1 MACHNGVRVVPPAC
15 GRARGGGARVWC
27 GRMWWAG
34 VWWRMWWRAPAR
46 GGGRVAGARVWR
58 SIRHHIIAP
67 RGRACAGFPRILF
80 SRPHVV
86 ADSRARNRRKSS
98 ARKRLGRFHHHE
110 PPACAGAAPAP
121 ARMCG
126 RSKSART
133 IAGERFRRVWWC
145 PARIAR
151 IPTSYIRGSCVWCP
165 AHHTHHAHHAHTHAH
180 IIGCEN
186 AGVRAARA
194 NRPEIGPHDS
204 GRAVSRAGATLLG
217 VRAIRARRAE
227 IGFPA

>member
-98 ARKRLGRFHHHE
+98 AHKRLGRFHHHE
-110 PPACAGAAPAP
+110 PPAL
-121 ARMCG
+121 CG
-126 RSKSART
+126 R
-133 IAGERFRRVWWC
+133 C
-145 PARIAR
+145 
-151 IPTSYIRGSCVWCP
+151 SCSRP
-165 AHHTHHAHHAHTHAH
+165 H
-180 IIGCEN
+180 
-186 AGVRAARA
+186 VRAL
-194 NRPEIGPHDS
+194 EIGPHDS
-204 GRAVSRAGATLLG
+204 GRAVSACVVVSRPYRPHPHIIYTRLVCVVSRPPHAPRTPRTHTRPHNRMRECGRAGGAG
-217 VRAIRARRAE
+217 ESARNR
-227 IGFPA
+227 PAR